1 MASNLCPLAKSWIYL
16 CVYLTFLAYHVFTPV
31 CHSVHRGVGFPAC
44 ITDHKTSTKGVCIQ
58 GGWADLPTT
67 ETRKVGSM
75 HPTGM
80 LSCLLD
86 KNSTKIH
93 YFFSPVRL
101 VSAMHIH
108 MLDFCLC

>member
-1 MASNLCPLAKSWIYL
+1 MFLHL
-16 CVYLTFLAYHVFTPV
+16 CVILFTGGLASQHASQITRPAP
-31 CHSVHRGVGFPAC
+31 RGVY
-44 ITDHKTSTKGVCIQ
+44 
-58 GGWADLPTT
+58 LPTT

-108 MLDFCLC
+108 MLDFCLS